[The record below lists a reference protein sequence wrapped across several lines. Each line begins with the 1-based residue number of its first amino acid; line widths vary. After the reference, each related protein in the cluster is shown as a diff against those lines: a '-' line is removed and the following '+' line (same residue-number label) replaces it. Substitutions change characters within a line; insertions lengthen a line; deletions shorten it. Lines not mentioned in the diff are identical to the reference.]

1 MANKP
6 ESRLTLQA
14 EQLRYAGIMEKGMF
28 FGLAVLIVTFILYV
42 TGIIRPY
49 IPLNEFSR
57 YFHKDVNSYLAETN
71 IDAGWGWIKMLQY
84 GDFLNFIGI
93 AILASITILCYIF
106 IVPVFWKKKDWVFAI
121 LAILEVI
128 VLLIAASGLSAY
140 Y

>member
-1 MANKP
+1 MENKP
-6 ESRLTLQA
+6 ESQLTLQA
-14 EQLRYAGIMEKGMF
+14 EQFRYAGIMEKGMF

-57 YFHKDVNSYLAETN
+57 HFHKDVNSYLAETN

-93 AILASITILCYIF
+93 AILTSITILCYIS

-140 Y
+140 